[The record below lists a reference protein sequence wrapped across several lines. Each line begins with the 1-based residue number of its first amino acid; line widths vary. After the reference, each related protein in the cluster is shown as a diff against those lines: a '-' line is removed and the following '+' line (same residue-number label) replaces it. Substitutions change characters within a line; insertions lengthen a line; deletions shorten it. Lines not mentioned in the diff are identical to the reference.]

1 MQKQYIYPQN
11 MRTQAKLWFWNLK
24 DVIILAIALTIS
36 VVSWAKLGFILP
48 AALTLGY
55 AFLSIRMDEYSV
67 LDGGTLYPHSNTL
80 NGRSA
85 KMAKRKQSTAE
96 LIGISNFSRNGL
108 QTKSQGEIVYFL
120 VQPTNI
126 SVLSEQSVAIKIQ
139 HLMQLLSVQPDIEII
154 CSDAREN
161 FEYNKLSLAR
171 RAEKETNLKVQLLL
185 RKDMKFLD
193 DIQLQM
199 STAREFMFAYR
210 VKNAN
215 DQSFA
220 TLNRLEKQINDQGF
234 DCRRATKDDIKR
246 ILSRYFGHMTEDA
259 IDDVDGERMIKKWI
273 IPD

>member
-1 MQKQYIYPQN
+1 
-11 MRTQAKLWFWNLK
+11 
-24 DVIILAIALTIS
+24 
-36 VVSWAKLGFILP
+36 
-48 AALTLGY
+48 
-55 AFLSIRMDEYSV
+55 
-67 LDGGTLYPHSNTL
+67 
-80 NGRSA
+80 
-85 KMAKRKQSTAE
+85 MAKRKQSTAE

-210 VKNAN
+210 IPHTSNEQTLAV
-215 DQSFA
+215 
-220 TLNRLEKQINDQGF
+220 LNRLEKQINEQGF
-234 DCRRATKDDIKR
+234 DCKRATKKDIKR
-246 ILSRYFGHMTEDA
+246 FLSRYFGHMCEDS
-259 IDDVDGERMIKKWI
+259 IDDMDGERMIKKWI

>member
-1 MQKQYIYPQN
+1 
-11 MRTQAKLWFWNLK
+11 
-24 DVIILAIALTIS
+24 
-36 VVSWAKLGFILP
+36 
-48 AALTLGY
+48 
-55 AFLSIRMDEYSV
+55 
-67 LDGGTLYPHSNTL
+67 
-80 NGRSA
+80 
-85 KMAKRKQSTAE
+85 MAKRKQSTAE

-171 RAEKETNLKVQLLL
+171 KAEKEDNLKVQFLL

-210 VKNAN
+210 LTHESEDGAL
-215 DQSFA
+215 A
-220 TLNRLEKQINDQGF
+220 TLNRIEKHISDQGF
-234 DCRRATKDDIKR
+234 EVKRADKDDIKR
-246 ILSRYFGHMTEDA
+246 FLSRYFGHMVEDS